1 MPNITDYVTPIYDNV
16 AIGPF
21 VSPPG
26 FVLETVW
33 FYEKTADVSLTN
45 LAALLDS
52 TAAYVNDGLMTCEQ
66 VMTILPGFIAD
77 ELAAIYAGGKKIMAA
92 GHVATDP
99 GFSYNGPPGTCPE
112 SSHLPVVWS
121 AYRFSGFGDSGVT
134 TYRWLNA
141 GGDCTFEVYENTYY
155 SGPISA
161 ADFPDES
168 NFVIGTYYGGSA
180 SLYPDVTISI
190 PAQNLPILVGFD
202 YDVSAILAAW
212 FPMCQTPVD
221 PYDEYFS
228 SPVSISGDESTVWT
242 PTEFADDLAGQY
254 PGVDCAALH
263 AQILSVMASPDFAIL
278 TPDPLEKYT
287 SVDASGFLAAVIPEC
302 GIPPHVD
309 VEIYQ
314 FRDGVSEC
322 ANFTQ
327 FINIFGIP
335 KGNTK

>member
-1 MPNITDYVTPIYDNV
+1 MPNITDYVTPIYDNA

-26 FVLETVW
+26 FVLEQVW
-33 FYEKTADVSLTN
+33 FYEKTATEGLAN
-45 LAALLDS
+45 LGTLLDTYAS
-52 TAAYVNDGLMTCEQ
+52 FVNDGIVTCEQ
-66 VMTILPGFIAD
+66 IMAFLPGFIAD
-77 ELAAIYAGGKKIMAA
+77 ELAAIYAGRKIMAA
-92 GHVATDP
+92 GHVANDP
-99 GFSYNGPPGTCPE
+99 GFSYNGPPGTCPV
-112 SSHLPVVWS
+112 SSHLPAVWS
-121 AYRFSGFGDSGVT
+121 AQRVAGLPVGTGIT

-141 GGDCTFEVYENTYY
+141 GGDCTFETTANAYY

-161 ADFPDES
+161 ADFPDAE
-168 NFVIGTYYGGSA
+168 NFTIGTYYGGPVDI
-180 SLYPDVTISI
+180 YPGTTISI

-202 YDVSAILAAW
+202 YDVSDIINAW
-212 FPMCQTPVD
+212 FPMCQTPID

-254 PGVDCAALH
+254 PGLDCAALL
-263 AQILSVMASPDFAIL
+263 AQILSVIESPDFAIL

-302 GIPPHVD
+302 GITPHVD